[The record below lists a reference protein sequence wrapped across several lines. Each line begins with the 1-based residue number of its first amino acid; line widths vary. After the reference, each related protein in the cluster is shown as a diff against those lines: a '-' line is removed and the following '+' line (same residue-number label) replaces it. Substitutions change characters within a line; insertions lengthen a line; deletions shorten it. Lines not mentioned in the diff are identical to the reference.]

1 MRLTWRRISSA
12 CSVAALLVLLL
23 PAASSAAVSQRWV
36 KRYTVPGFSFD
47 AAASIAVS
55 PDASRVF
62 VTGPSVGVS
71 SSFDYATIAYDAT
84 IGTQLWAKRY
94 NGPGDVWDFSTSVG
108 IGPDGSTVY
117 VTGRSQATSGAYDYA
132 TIAYD
137 AVTGKR
143 RWVSRFGSWSR
154 DDQATSLAVGPA
166 GARVY
171 VTGSSV
177 NPAGDAD
184 YATVAYDT

>member
-108 IGPDGSTVY
+108 IGPDGSTV
-117 VTGRSQATSGAYDYA
+117 RSEEHTFELQ
-132 TIAYD
+132 
-137 AVTGKR
+137 
-143 RWVSRFGSWSR
+143 
-154 DDQATSLAVGPA
+154 SLRHLVC
-166 GARVY
+166 R
-171 VTGSSV
+171 
-177 NPAGDAD
+177 
-184 YATVAYDT
+184 